1 MHKFLLLLLFCST
14 GRALHAAPE
23 LPVRFF
29 ADSAGRALFKVNAS
43 LQDYRLSGM
52 LIVKRMPGG
61 EIRAVMTME
70 TGIKV
75 FDISAGPRKIRLNDA
90 MKMYRN
96 PFLRQILFRDLRLLL
111 SIPELCSLSN
121 ENGIIQS
128 REGKWKYTYANEG
141 NNTLRKTRIKGR
153 KACENADIQL
163 DSDRL
168 LQKSTHD
175 FGKFPYRSEYQRLGT
190 S

>member
-1 MHKFLLLLLFCST
+1 MHKFLLFLLFCST
-14 GRALHAAPE
+14 GRALYAAPE
-23 LPVRFF
+23 LPLRFF
-29 ADSAGRALFKVNAS
+29 ADSAGKALFKVNAS

-111 SIPELCSLSN
+111 SIPELSSLTN
-121 ENGIIQS
+121 EGNTIHS
-128 REGKWKYTYANEG
+128 REGKWEYTYTQTG
-141 NNTLRKTRIKGR
+141 DSTFSKTRIKGR

-175 FGKFPYRSEYQRLGT
+175 FGKFPYRSEYQRLGN